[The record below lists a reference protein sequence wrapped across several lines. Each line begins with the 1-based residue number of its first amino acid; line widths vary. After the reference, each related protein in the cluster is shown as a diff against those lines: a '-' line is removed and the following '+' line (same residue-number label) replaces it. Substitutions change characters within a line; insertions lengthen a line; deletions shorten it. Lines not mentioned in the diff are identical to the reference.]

1 MHTVRP
7 PNIKLF
13 WIALNWENLSF
24 IASSPSLLF
33 CFPFGSGV
41 QRHHKVL
48 WESEA
53 AQTLPAHPVQITL
66 LRDVWKSLKANAMKM
81 EEQGDL
87 SFCFTE
93 AKTSTEN
100 INGMEFFFF
109 FFPHFIYL
117 FPFKKEKKRKTE
129 EKEEK
134 ENPLPNRCCI
144 ETWQVFPF
152 INLGDRMQQ
161 NMVMEGRSQRFIES
175 HATGPERSGTAP

>member
-1 MHTVRP
+1 
-7 PNIKLF
+7 
-13 WIALNWENLSF
+13 
-24 IASSPSLLF
+24 
-33 CFPFGSGV
+33 
-41 QRHHKVL
+41 
-48 WESEA
+48 
-53 AQTLPAHPVQITL
+53 
-66 LRDVWKSLKANAMKM
+66 MKM

-100 INGMEFFFF
+100 INGIEFFFF

-144 ETWQVFPF
+144 ET
-152 INLGDRMQQ
+152 
-161 NMVMEGRSQRFIES
+161 
-175 HATGPERSGTAP
+175 